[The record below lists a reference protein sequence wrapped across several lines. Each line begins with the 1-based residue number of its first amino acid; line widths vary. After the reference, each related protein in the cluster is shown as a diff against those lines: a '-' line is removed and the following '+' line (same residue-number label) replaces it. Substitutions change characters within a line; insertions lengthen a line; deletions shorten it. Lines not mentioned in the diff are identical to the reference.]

1 MKIIF
6 KSILFAAIFLI
17 IAACQKEN
25 LMEKEFA
32 SFLKDY
38 ESKVIPLS
46 KESAL
51 ADFDASISGK
61 EEDYKKAADF
71 RLELTKF
78 YSDKEAFEKLKNFKK
93 SGEIKEPLLK
103 RQLDV
108 IYNSYAAN
116 QLDEKLLEE
125 IVNLSSKVENKFSTY
140 RAEFNGKKYTDNEID
155 EILETSKNSTELE
168 KAWKA
173 SKQIGAEVAPDIIK
187 LVKLRN
193 EAAIKLG
200 YKNYHQMS
208 LTLSEQ
214 NAEEIEKLFDELD
227 SLTRNEFTQLKSR
240 IDDYLSKK
248 LNVPKDK
255 LMPWHYQDKF
265 FQQGPKIYDVD
276 FDAYYKNKDIVEI
289 TRKYY
294 DGLGLNIDDLIK
306 NSDLY
311 EKEGKYQHAYCTNID
326 RLADVRVVCN
336 VKPNYRWMGTMMHEF
351 GHAVYDKYLP
361 EELPWSLRTPAHTFT
376 TEAIAMLFGRMASSP
391 QWIYDVIGISREEK
405 EKIAAESFNA
415 LKLEQLTFSRWVQVM
430 YRFEK
435 SMYENPDQDLNALWW
450 QLVEKY
456 QMIKK
461 PEGRDNPDWASKIH
475 VALYPAYYHNY
486 MLGELLAS
494 QLFHYINKDVLFN
507 ENVAD
512 ASFNNSEDVGNY
524 LMENYFKHGA
534 KYPWNEM
541 IEKATGEKLTA
552 KYYADQFVK

>member
-6 KSILFAAIFLI
+6 KSILFTAIIIF

-78 YSDKEAFEKLKNFKK
+78 YSDKEAFQKLKKFKN

-193 EAAIKLG
+193 EGAIKLG

-208 LTLSEQ
+208 LTYSTNSIRLREM
-214 NAEEIEKLFDELD
+214 NL
-227 SLTRNEFTQLKSR
+227 
-240 IDDYLSKK
+240 
-248 LNVPKDK
+248 LN
-255 LMPWHYQDKF
+255 LNRESMTIYQ
-265 FQQGPKIYDVD
+265 
-276 FDAYYKNKDIVEI
+276 KN
-289 TRKYY
+289 
-294 DGLGLNIDDLIK
+294 
-306 NSDLY
+306 
-311 EKEGKYQHAYCTNID
+311 
-326 RLADVRVVCN
+326 
-336 VKPNYRWMGTMMHEF
+336 
-351 GHAVYDKYLP
+351 
-361 EELPWSLRTPAHTFT
+361 
-376 TEAIAMLFGRMASSP
+376 
-391 QWIYDVIGISREEK
+391 
-405 EKIAAESFNA
+405 
-415 LKLEQLTFSRWVQVM
+415 
-430 YRFEK
+430 
-435 SMYENPDQDLNALWW
+435 
-450 QLVEKY
+450 
-456 QMIKK
+456 
-461 PEGRDNPDWASKIH
+461 
-475 VALYPAYYHNY
+475 
-486 MLGELLAS
+486 
-494 QLFHYINKDVLFN
+494 
-507 ENVAD
+507 
-512 ASFNNSEDVGNY
+512 
-524 LMENYFKHGA
+524 
-534 KYPWNEM
+534 
-541 IEKATGEKLTA
+541 
-552 KYYADQFVK
+552 

>member
-6 KSILFAAIFLI
+6 KSILFTAIIIF

-78 YSDKEAFEKLKNFKK
+78 YSDKEAFQKLKKFKN

-193 EAAIKLG
+193 EGAIKLG

-208 LTLSEQ
+208 LILSEQ
-214 NAEEIEKLFDELD
+214 NAGEIEKLFDELD

-276 FDAYYKNKDIVEI
+276 FDGYYKDKDVVEI